1 MTEKITQIKHQLE
14 YSLHDTSKPWTQLLA
29 QAEQKTGVGRLYLA
43 FGNYI
48 VQSCSHV
55 ENSNNF
61 YKFVF

>member
-48 VQSCSHV
+48 VQFFSHI
-55 ENSNNF
+55 ESSKNF
-61 YKFVF
+61 CKLVF